1 MSRVSS
7 ISHGSWRT
15 ADDAISD
22 VATIAEFSAMEEN
35 NHPHAAQCWHGG
47 IDPILQLHRTPD
59 REVDASPSTHAA
71 WEYAASLSRNSA
83 HS

>member
-1 MSRVSS
+1 MALSQM
-7 ISHGSWRT
+7 WRRLRNFQRWKKAT
-15 ADDAISD
+15 TPMLLNADTGE
-22 VATIAEFSAMEEN
+22 V
-35 NHPHAAQCWHGG
+35 
-47 IDPILQLHRTPD
+47 DPILQLHRAPD